1 MAGNQQPVFSIGF
14 PNQARRCDNRC
25 VGAVHSK
32 PFCPEEKTTMK
43 RLLVCASLLFVAA
56 TLSAQPAPPKAPPK
70 GPMASPPATVTA
82 TIAGKTITVNYNSPG
97 VKGRAGHIFTKDGLI
112 STNPGYPV
120 WRAGAN
126 AATKLHTDGGITVAG
141 LKVPAGDYTLFVDIS
156 DPDNWVLIMN
166 KQTGQWGLKYDK
178 TQDLGRVKMTM
189 SKPLALV
196 ENLKYTITDLGGTT
210 GKLTLEWENHSASVL
225 IAVH

>member
-1 MAGNQQPVFSIGF
+1 
-14 PNQARRCDNRC
+14 
-25 VGAVHSK
+25 
-32 PFCPEEKTTMK
+32 MK
-43 RLLVCASLLFVAA
+43 RLLICASLFVAVA
-56 TLSAQPAPPKAPPK
+56 ALSAQPAPSKAPPK
-70 GPMASPPATVTA
+70 GPPTSPPATATVT
-82 TIAGKTITVNYNSPG
+82 IDGKTITIAYNAPY
-97 VKGRAGHIFTKDGLI
+97 VKGRAGHIFTRDGLI

-126 AATKLHTDGGITVAG
+126 AATKLHSEADITLGG
-141 LKVPAGDYTLFVDIS
+141 LKVPKGDYTLFVDIA
-156 DPDNWVLIMN
+156 DPDNWVLIVN

-189 SKPLALV
+189 SKPLATV
-196 ENLKYTITDLGGTT
+196 EKLKYTLEALGGTT

>member
-1 MAGNQQPVFSIGF
+1 
-14 PNQARRCDNRC
+14 
-25 VGAVHSK
+25 
-32 PFCPEEKTTMK
+32 MK
-43 RLLVCASLLFVAA
+43 RFLVCASLLVAVAA
-56 TLSAQPAPPKAPPK
+56 LSAQPAPPPGPPK
-70 GPMASPPATVTA
+70 GPPKSPPATASA
-82 TIAGKTITVNYNSPG
+82 TIAGKTITIKYSSPG

-112 STNPGYPV
+112 GHDPTFPV

-126 AATKLHTDGGITVAG
+126 AATMLENDGGITAGG
-141 LKVPAGDYTLFVDIS
+141 LKVPAGKYTLYVDIS
-156 DPDNWVLIMN
+156 DPDNWVLIVN
-166 KQTGQWGLKYDK
+166 KQTGQWGTKYDK

-189 SKPLALV
+189 SKPLATV